1 MDAERIRERLSEK
14 GYNFARIAKLLDL
27 SPPYV
32 SLVVRRSRQN
42 HRVALA
48 IATAME
54 KPVDHVFPDVPLYH
68 GPLKTDEQR
77 DQELAKRLAEQG
89 IIRRTA

>member
-14 GYNFARIAKLLDL
+14 GYNFARIAKLLGL
-27 SPPYV
+27 SPTHV
-32 SLVVRRSRQN
+32 SLVACRSRKN

-54 KPVDHVFPDVPLYH
+54 KPVDHVFPDIPLYH